1 MEKRKLGKQGLE
13 VSSIGF
19 GCMGLSHAY
28 GAALNEHDFRA
39 VVVAAIDAGHTFFD
53 TAEIYGTPEQPNL
66 NEEMLGKILPAYRN
80 QLVIA
85 TKCGLAVD
93 ISSDVT
99 PYPVIPDSRPESIR
113 KAVEGSLQR
122 LHTDHID
129 LYYQH
134 RPDPKVEPEVVAETM
149 KDLIKE
155 GKILY
160 WGVSEAPADYIH
172 RAHAACPIS
181 AIQNRY
187 SMMARWHES
196 LFPLLEELGIGF
208 VARWHESLFPLL
220 EELGIGF
227 VAFSPLANGLLSNQ
241 YTKDSHFNKSNDYR
255 ASMTQFQP
263 ESYEQNAQLLKLLT
277 DLAAKK
283 QATPAQIALAWV
295 MAQRPWIVPIP
306 GTRNLQRVREN
317 AQAAEVKLEA
327 EELQSINQQLE
338 HMSMSGVFGGTK
350 ITERK

>member
-1 MEKRKLGKQGLE
+1 MGRFMEKRKLGKQGLE
-13 VSSIGF
+13 VSAIGF

-28 GAALNEHDFRA
+28 GAALNEHDFRE

-53 TAEIYGTPEQPNL
+53 TAEVYGTPEQPHH
-66 NEEMLGKILPAYRN
+66 NEDMLGKILPEYRN

-85 TKCGLAVD
+85 TKCGLTFDTSA
-93 ISSDVT
+93 DVT

-122 LHTDHID
+122 LHTDYID

-160 WGVSEAPADYIH
+160 WGVSEAPADYIR
-172 RAHAACPIS
+172 RAHSVCPIS

-187 SMMARWHES
+187 SMM
-196 LFPLLEELGIGF
+196 
-208 VARWHESLFPLL
+208 ARWHESLFPLL

-241 YTKDSHFNKSNDYR
+241 YTKDSHFDKSNDYR
-255 ASMTQFQP
+255 ASMAQFQP
-263 ESYEQNAQLLKLLT
+263 ESYEQNTQLLKLLT

>member
-1 MEKRKLGKQGLE
+1 MKTRFLGKDKLE
-13 VSSIGF
+13 VSAIGL
-19 GCMGLSHAY
+19 GCMGFTQSYPPYPDRKDAI
-28 GAALNEHDFRA
+28 ETIRKA
-39 VVVAAIDAGHTFFD
+39 VDLGVTFFD
-53 TAEIYGTPEQPNL
+53 TAEVYSYGKNEDLVGEALQPVRD
-66 NEEMLGKILPAYRN
+66 KV
-80 QLVIA
+80 VIA
-85 TKCGLAVD
+85 TKFGYDLSETPD
-93 ISSDVT
+93 LNISAR
-99 PYPVIPDSRPESIR
+99 PVSLSSRYETIR
-113 KAVEGSLQR
+113 KAVEGSLRR
-122 LHTDHID
+122 LRTDHID

-160 WGVSEAPADYIH
+160 WGVSEAPADYIR
-172 RAHAACPIS
+172 RAHSVCPIS

-187 SMMARWHES
+187 SMM
-196 LFPLLEELGIGF
+196 
-208 VARWHESLFPLL
+208 ARWHESLFPLL

-350 ITERK
+350 ITARK

>member
-13 VSSIGF
+13 VSAIGF

-28 GAALNEHDFRA
+28 GAALNEHDFRE
-39 VVVAAIDAGHTFFD
+39 VVVAAIDAGHTFLD
-53 TAEIYGTPEQPNL
+53 TAEVYGTSEQPHH
-66 NEEMLGKILPAYRN
+66 NEDMLGKILPEYRN

-85 TKCGLAVD
+85 TKCGLTFD
-93 ISSDVT
+93 TSSDVT
-99 PYPVIPDSRPESIR
+99 PYPVIPDSRPENIR
-113 KAVEGSLQR
+113 KAIEGSLQR

-160 WGVSEAPADYIH
+160 WGVSEAPADYIR
-172 RAHAACPIS
+172 RAHSVCPIS

-187 SMMARWHES
+187 SMM
-196 LFPLLEELGIGF
+196 
-208 VARWHESLFPLL
+208 ARWHESLFPLL

-350 ITERK
+350 ITARK